1 MGLSDREY
9 MRSPEEPTI
18 SGSTVG
24 IFALVLLAAIFVW
37 PLISAPRPKKMSSL
51 KQQLESQIIAADP
64 KYKRYERLAEIS
76 PIDVNVASYN
86 DLLLLPINDKIASAI
101 ISGRPFFTVDQL
113 DDVYGIGPKTLDLIR
128 PDVCIDLETLKQN
141 YPDATPPE
149 SELGQSAGE

>member
-9 MRSPEEPTI
+9 MRSPEEPAI
-18 SGSTVG
+18 SSSTVG

-64 KYKRYERLAEIS
+64 KYKRHERLAEIS

-86 DLLLLPINDKIASAI
+86 ELMLLPISDKLVAAI
-101 ISGRPFFTVDQL
+101 IAGRPFFTVDQL
-113 DDVYGIGPKTLDLIR
+113 DDVYGIGVKTLDLIR
-128 PDVCIDLETLKQN
+128 PDVCINLETLKQN